1 MEFNQEYYM
10 QQLEDAIKE
19 KAVYLQALKNLYIFE
34 SEHQDDIIVFIAKKL
49 NNITSNIVYYEEKI
63 KDLEDKSNEM

>member
-49 NNITSNIVYYEEKI
+49 NNMTSNIVYYEEKI